1 MKRRICVVTGSRA
14 EYGLLNRLIRMIADS
29 PLTELKLVV
38 TNMHLSPLFG
48 DTYKEIEADGFI
60 IDKKVPIL
68 EDASLDKSEDTL
80 RSMSKAI
87 TGMSDAFIEL
97 KPDLVLILGDR
108 YEILSAAIA
117 SMIHKIPIAHIG
129 GGNVTEGAYD
139 DAIRHSITKMS
150 HLHFVSTE
158 VYRRRV
164 IQLGELP
171 ERVFNVGSIG
181 IENILRSP
189 LMSQSELEASL
200 NFKVDRSTILVTYH
214 PVTLSTNNVEKDINA
229 FLSVLDER
237 KDLRVIFTMP
247 NSDTGGYVIMEKI
260 NEFVQKHSERSVA
273 FKSLGYKRYL
283 STMKY
288 VGAVVGNSSSGIVET
303 PSFHIPTL
311 DIGDRQKGR
320 ITADSVYHCM
330 PDTESIKDGLIHIFS
345 EEFQGV
351 VKRSQ
356 NPYEKPD
363 IVKSIFEVIST
374 YPLEGIIKKQFYNL
388 PEWNA

>member
-1 MKRRICVVTGSRA
+1 MSRRICVVTGSRA

-29 PLTELKLVV
+29 PLTELKLIA

-48 DTYKEIEADGFI
+48 ETYKEIEADGFT
-60 IDKKVPIL
+60 IDRKVPIL
-68 EDASLDKSEDTL
+68 EDTAPDNSEATL
-80 RSMSKAI
+80 KAMSKAI
-87 TGMSDAFIEL
+87 AGMSEAFFEL

-117 SMIHKIPIAHIG
+117 AMIHKIPIAHIG

-150 HLHFVSTE
+150 HLHFVSTD

-189 LMSQSELEASL
+189 LMTEEELEKSL
-200 NFKVDRSTILVTYH
+200 NFKVNRSTLLVTYH
-214 PVTLSTNNVEKDINA
+214 PVTLSADNVEKDIDA

-237 KDLRVIFTMP
+237 KDIRIIFTMP
-247 NSDTGGYVIMEKI
+247 NSDTGGHIIMERI
-260 NEFVQKHSERSVA
+260 NQFVQEHSDRACA

-288 VGAVVGNSSSGIVET
+288 AGAVVGNSSSGVVEA

-320 ITADSVYHCM
+320 IAADSVYHCA
-330 PDTESIKDGLIHIFS
+330 PDAESIRAGLSYIFS
-345 EEFQGV
+345 DEFQGV
-351 VKRSQ
+351 VKKSQ

-363 IVKSIFEVIST
+363 IVKSIFDVIST
-374 YPLEGIIKKQFYNL
+374 YPLEGIIKKPFYNL
-388 PEWNA
+388 PGWNA

>member
-29 PLTELKLVV
+29 SLTELKLVV

-48 DTYKEIEADGFI
+48 ETYKEIEADGFT

-68 EDASLDKSEDTL
+68 EDTSLDKSEDTL

-87 TGMSDAFIEL
+87 TGMSDAFLEL
-97 KPDLVLILGDR
+97 KPDLLLILGDR
-108 YEILSAAIA
+108 YEILSAAVA
-117 SMIHKIPIAHIG
+117 AMIHKIPIAHIG

-181 IENILRSP
+181 IENILRST
-189 LMSQSELEASL
+189 LMNQTELEESL
-200 NFKVDRSTILVTYH
+200 NFKVNCSTILVTYH
-214 PVTLSTNNVEKDINA
+214 PVTLSANNVERDIDA

-237 KDLRVIFTMP
+237 RDLRVIFTMP
-247 NSDTGGYVIMEKI
+247 NSDTGGHVIIERI
-260 NEFVQKHSERSVA
+260 QEFVQKHSERSIA

-288 VGAVVGNSSSGIVET
+288 VGAVVGNSSSGIVEA

-320 ITADSVYHCM
+320 IAADSVYHCL
-330 PDTESIKDGLIHIFS
+330 PDSKSIDAGLKYIFS
-345 EEFQGV
+345 EKFQNIV
-351 VKRSQ
+351 RNSQ

-363 IVKSIFEVIST
+363 IVKSIFDIISSF
-374 YPLEGIIKKQFYNL
+374 PLDGIIKKPFYNL
-388 PEWNA
+388 P

>member
-1 MKRRICVVTGSRA
+1 MSRRICVVTGSRA

-29 PLTELKLVV
+29 PLTELKLIA

-48 DTYKEIEADGFI
+48 ETYKEIEADGFT

-68 EDASLDKSEDTL
+68 EDTAPDNSEATL
-80 RSMSKAI
+80 KAMSKAI
-87 TGMSDAFIEL
+87 SGLSEAFSEL

-117 SMIHKIPIAHIG
+117 AMIHKIPIAHIG

-150 HLHFVSTE
+150 HLHFVSTD

-189 LMSQSELEASL
+189 LMTEEELEKSL
-200 NFKVDRSTILVTYH
+200 NFKVNRSTLLVTYH
-214 PVTLSTNNVEKDINA
+214 PVTLSADNVEKDIDA

-237 KDLRVIFTMP
+237 KDLRIIFTMP
-247 NSDTGGYVIMEKI
+247 NSDTGGHIIMEKI
-260 NEFVQKHSERSVA
+260 NQFVQDHNDRACA

-288 VGAVVGNSSSGIVET
+288 AGAVVGNSSSGVVEA

-320 ITADSVYHCM
+320 IAADSVYHCS
-330 PDTESIKDGLIHIFS
+330 PDAESIKAGLSYIFS
-345 EEFQGV
+345 DEFQEV
-351 VKRSQ
+351 VKESK

-363 IVKSIFEVIST
+363 IVKSIFDVIST
-374 YPLEGIIKKQFYNL
+374 YPLEGIIKKPFYNL
-388 PEWNA
+388 PGWNA

>member
-1 MKRRICVVTGSRA
+1 MIRRICVVTGSRA

-29 PLTELKLVV
+29 PLTELKLIA

-48 DTYKEIEADGFI
+48 ETYKEIEADGFT

-68 EDASLDKSEDTL
+68 EDTAPDNSEATL
-80 RSMSKAI
+80 KAMSKAI
-87 TGMSDAFIEL
+87 SGLSEAFSEL

-117 SMIHKIPIAHIG
+117 AMIHKIPIAHIG

-150 HLHFVSTE
+150 HLHFVSTD

-189 LMSQSELEASL
+189 LMTEEELEKSL
-200 NFKVDRSTILVTYH
+200 NFKVNRSTLLVTYH
-214 PVTLSTNNVEKDINA
+214 PVTLSADNVEKDIDA

-237 KDLRVIFTMP
+237 KDLRIIFTMP
-247 NSDTGGYVIMEKI
+247 NSDTGGHIIMEKI
-260 NEFVQKHSERSVA
+260 NQFVQDHNDRACA

-288 VGAVVGNSSSGIVET
+288 AGAVVGNSSSGVVEA

-320 ITADSVYHCM
+320 IAADSVYHCS
-330 PDTESIKDGLIHIFS
+330 PDAESIKAGLSYIFS
-345 EEFQGV
+345 DEFQEV
-351 VKRSQ
+351 VKESK

-363 IVKSIFEVIST
+363 IVKSIFDVIST
-374 YPLEGIIKKQFYNL
+374 YPLEGIIKKPFYNL
-388 PEWNA
+388 PGWNA

>member
-1 MKRRICVVTGSRA
+1 MSRRICVVTGSRA

-29 PLTELKLVV
+29 PLTELKLIA

-48 DTYKEIEADGFI
+48 ETYKEIEADGFT

-68 EDASLDKSEDTL
+68 EDTAPDNSEATL
-80 RSMSKAI
+80 KAMSKAI
-87 TGMSDAFIEL
+87 SGLSEAFSEL

-117 SMIHKIPIAHIG
+117 AMIHKIPIAHIG

-150 HLHFVSTE
+150 HLHFVSTD

-189 LMSQSELEASL
+189 LMKEEELEKSL
-200 NFKVDRSTILVTYH
+200 NFKVNRSTLLVTYH
-214 PVTLSTNNVEKDINA
+214 PVTLSADNVEKDIDA

-237 KDLRVIFTMP
+237 KDLRIIFTMP
-247 NSDTGGYVIMEKI
+247 NSDTGGHIIMEKI
-260 NEFVQKHSERSVA
+260 NQFVQDHIERACA

-288 VGAVVGNSSSGIVET
+288 AGAVVGNSSSGVVEA

-320 ITADSVYHCM
+320 IAADSVYHCS
-330 PDTESIKDGLIHIFS
+330 PDAESIKAGLSYIFS
-345 EEFQGV
+345 DEFQEV
-351 VKRSQ
+351 VKESK

-363 IVKSIFEVIST
+363 IVKSIFDVIST
-374 YPLEGIIKKQFYNL
+374 YPLEGIIKKPFYNL
-388 PEWNA
+388 PGWNA

>member
-1 MKRRICVVTGSRA
+1 MSRRICVVTGSRA

-29 PLTELKLVV
+29 PLTELKLIA

-48 DTYKEIEADGFI
+48 ETYKEIEADGFT

-68 EDASLDKSEDTL
+68 EDTAPDNSEATL
-80 RSMSKAI
+80 KAMSKAI
-87 TGMSDAFIEL
+87 SGLSEAFSEL

-117 SMIHKIPIAHIG
+117 AMIHKIPIAHIG

-150 HLHFVSTE
+150 HLHFVSTD

-189 LMSQSELEASL
+189 LMTEEELEKSL
-200 NFKVDRSTILVTYH
+200 NFKVNRSTLLVTYH
-214 PVTLSTNNVEKDINA
+214 PVTLSADNVEKDIDA

-237 KDLRVIFTMP
+237 KDLRIIFTMP
-247 NSDTGGYVIMEKI
+247 NSDTGGHIIMEKI
-260 NEFVQKHSERSVA
+260 NQFVHDHNDRACA

-288 VGAVVGNSSSGIVET
+288 AGAVVGNSSSGVVEA

-320 ITADSVYHCM
+320 IAADSVYHCA
-330 PDTESIKDGLIHIFS
+330 PDSESIRAGLSYIFS
-345 EEFQGV
+345 DEFQEV
-351 VKRSQ
+351 VKESK

-363 IVKSIFEVIST
+363 IVKSIFDVIST
-374 YPLEGIIKKQFYNL
+374 YPLEGIIKKPFYNL
-388 PEWNA
+388 PGWNA

>member
-1 MKRRICVVTGSRA
+1 MSRRICVVTGSRA

-29 PLTELKLVV
+29 PLTELKLVA

-48 DTYKEIEADGFI
+48 ETYKEIEADGFT

-68 EDASLDKSEDTL
+68 EDAAPDNSEATL
-80 RSMSKAI
+80 RAMSKAI
-87 TGMSDAFIEL
+87 AGMSVAFSEL

-117 SMIHKIPIAHIG
+117 AMIHKIPIAHIG

-150 HLHFVSTE
+150 HLHFVSTD

-164 IQLGELP
+164 IQLGEPP

-189 LMSQSELEASL
+189 LMDEEELERSL
-200 NFKVDRSTILVTYH
+200 NFKVNRSTILVTYH
-214 PVTLSTNNVEKDINA
+214 PVTLSADNVEKDIDA

-237 KDLRVIFTMP
+237 KDLRIIFTMP
-247 NSDTGGYVIMEKI
+247 NSDTGGHIIMEKI
-260 NEFVQKHSERSVA
+260 NDFVQKHSDRACA

-288 VGAVVGNSSSGIVET
+288 AGAVVGNSSSGVVEA

-320 ITADSVYHCM
+320 IAADSVFHCA
-330 PDTESIKDGLIHIFS
+330 PDAESISKGLNYIFS
-345 EEFQGV
+345 EEFQTV
-351 VKRSQ
+351 VKNTQ

-363 IVKSIFEVIST
+363 IVKSIFDVIST
-374 YPLEGIIKKQFYNL
+374 YPLEGIIKKPFYNL
-388 PEWNA
+388 PGWNA

>member
-1 MKRRICVVTGSRA
+1 MSRRICVVTGSRA

-29 PLTELKLVV
+29 PLTELKMVA
-38 TNMHLSPLFG
+38 TNMHISPLFG
-48 DTYKEIEADGFI
+48 ETYKEIEADGFT
-60 IDKKVPIL
+60 IDKKVSIL
-68 EDASLDKSEDTL
+68 EDTAPDNSDATL
-80 RSMSKAI
+80 KAMSKAI
-87 TGMSDAFIEL
+87 AGMSEAFSEL

-117 SMIHKIPIAHIG
+117 AMIHRIPIAHIG

-150 HLHFVSTE
+150 HLHFVSTD

-189 LMSQSELEASL
+189 LMSEEELEKSL
-200 NFKVDRSTILVTYH
+200 EFKVNRSTLLVTYH
-214 PVTLSTNNVEKDINA
+214 PVTLSADNVEKDIDA

-237 KDLRVIFTMP
+237 KDLRIIFTMP
-247 NSDTGGYVIMEKI
+247 NSDTGGHIIMEKI
-260 NEFVQKHSERSVA
+260 NRFVQEHSDRACA

-288 VGAVVGNSSSGIVET
+288 AGAVVGNSSSGVVEA

-320 ITADSVYHCM
+320 IAADSVYHCS
-330 PDTESIKDGLIHIFS
+330 PDAESIKAGLSYIFS
-345 EEFQGV
+345 DEFQEV
-351 VKRSQ
+351 VKESK

-363 IVKSIFEVIST
+363 IVKSIFDVIST
-374 YPLEGIIKKQFYNL
+374 YPLEGIIKKPFYNL
-388 PEWNA
+388 PGWNA

>member
-1 MKRRICVVTGSRA
+1 MSRRICVVTGSRA

-29 PLTELKLVV
+29 PLTELKLIA

-48 DTYKEIEADGFI
+48 ETYKEIEADGFT

-68 EDASLDKSEDTL
+68 EDTAPDNSEATL
-80 RSMSKAI
+80 KAMSKAI
-87 TGMSDAFIEL
+87 SGLSEAFSEL

-117 SMIHKIPIAHIG
+117 AMIHKIPIAHIG

-150 HLHFVSTE
+150 HLHFVSTD

-189 LMSQSELEASL
+189 LMTEEELEKSL
-200 NFKVDRSTILVTYH
+200 NFKVNRSTLLVTYH
-214 PVTLSTNNVEKDINA
+214 PVTLSADNVEKDIDA

-237 KDLRVIFTMP
+237 KDLRIIFTMP
-247 NSDTGGYVIMEKI
+247 NSDTGGHIIMEKI
-260 NEFVQKHSERSVA
+260 NKFVQDHNDRACA

-288 VGAVVGNSSSGIVET
+288 AGAVVGNSSSGVVEA

-320 ITADSVYHCM
+320 IAADSVYHCS
-330 PDTESIKDGLIHIFS
+330 PDAESIKAGLSYIFS
-345 EEFQGV
+345 DEFQEV
-351 VKRSQ
+351 VKESK

-363 IVKSIFEVIST
+363 IVKSIFDVIST
-374 YPLEGIIKKQFYNL
+374 YPLEGIIKKPFYNL
-388 PEWNA
+388 PGWNA

>member
-1 MKRRICVVTGSRA
+1 MSRRICVVTGSRA

-29 PLTELKLVV
+29 PLTELKLVA
-38 TNMHLSPLFG
+38 TNMHLSTLFG
-48 DTYKEIEADGFI
+48 ETYKEIEADGFT

-68 EDASLDKSEDTL
+68 EDTAPDNSEATL
-80 RSMSKAI
+80 KAMSKAI
-87 TGMSDAFIEL
+87 AGMSDAFSEL

-117 SMIHKIPIAHIG
+117 AMIHTIPIAHIG

-150 HLHFVSTE
+150 HLHFVSTD

-189 LMSQSELEASL
+189 LMSEDELEASL
-200 NFKVDRSTILVTYH
+200 NFKVDRSTLLVTYH
-214 PVTLSTNNVEKDINA
+214 PVTLSADNVEKDIDA

-237 KDLRVIFTMP
+237 KDLRIIFTMP
-247 NSDTGGYVIMEKI
+247 NSDTGGHVIMERI
-260 NEFVQKHSERSVA
+260 NQFVQKHSERACA

-288 VGAVVGNSSSGIVET
+288 AGAVVGNSSSGVVEA

-320 ITADSVYHCM
+320 IAADSVYHCA
-330 PDTESIKDGLIHIFS
+330 PDAESIRAGLSYIFS
-345 EEFQGV
+345 DEFQEV
-351 VKRSQ
+351 VKNSQ

-363 IVKSIFEVIST
+363 IVKSIFDVIST
-374 YPLEGIIKKQFYNL
+374 YPLEGIIKKPFYNL
-388 PEWNA
+388 PGWNA

>member
-1 MKRRICVVTGSRA
+1 
-14 EYGLLNRLIRMIADS
+14 MIADS
-29 PLTELKLVV
+29 PLTELKLVA

-48 DTYKEIEADGFI
+48 ETYKEIEADGFT
-60 IDKKVPIL
+60 IDRKVPIL
-68 EDASLDKSEDTL
+68 EDTAPDNSEATL
-80 RSMSKAI
+80 KAMSKAI
-87 TGMSDAFIEL
+87 AGMSEAFSEL

-117 SMIHKIPIAHIG
+117 AMIHKIPIAHIG

-150 HLHFVSTE
+150 HLHFVSTD

-189 LMSQSELEASL
+189 LMTEEELEKSL
-200 NFKVDRSTILVTYH
+200 NFKVNRSTLLVTYH
-214 PVTLSTNNVEKDINA
+214 PVTLSADNVEKDIDA
-229 FLSVLDER
+229 FLSVLEER
-237 KDLRVIFTMP
+237 KDLRIIFTMP
-247 NSDTGGYVIMEKI
+247 NSDTGGHIIMEKI
-260 NEFVQKHSERSVA
+260 NQFVQDHNDRACA

-288 VGAVVGNSSSGIVET
+288 VGAVVGNSSSGVVEA

-320 ITADSVYHCM
+320 IAAESVYHCA
-330 PDTESIKDGLIHIFS
+330 PDAESIRAGLSYIFS
-345 EEFQGV
+345 DEFQGV
-351 VKRSQ
+351 VKKSQ

-363 IVKSIFEVIST
+363 IVKSIFDVIST
-374 YPLEGIIKKQFYNL
+374 YPLEGIIKKPFYNL
-388 PEWNA
+388 PGWNA

>member
-1 MKRRICVVTGSRA
+1 MRRICVVTGSRA
-14 EYGLLNRLIRMIADS
+14 EYGLLNRLIRMIQDS
-29 PLTELKLVV
+29 PVTELRLIA
-38 TNMHLSPLFG
+38 TNMHLSPLYG
-48 DTYKEIEADGFI
+48 ETYKEIEADGFT

-68 EDASLDKSEDTL
+68 DDNLQDDASSTLISLSRAVTGLSEAY
-80 RSMSKAI
+80 S
-87 TGMSDAFIEL
+87 EL

-108 YEILSAAIA
+108 FEILAAAIA
-117 SMIHKIPIAHIG
+117 AMIHKLPIAHIG

-150 HLHFVSTE
+150 HLHFVSTD

-189 LMSQSELEASL
+189 LMQKEELEESL
-200 NFKVDRSTILVTYH
+200 NFKVDESTILVTYH
-214 PVTLSTNNVEKDINA
+214 PVTLLAENLEADIDA
-229 FLSVLDER
+229 FLSVLQER
-237 KDLRVIFTMP
+237 EDLRIIFTMP
-247 NSDTGGYVIMEKI
+247 NSDTGGHIIMDRIKA
-260 NEFVQKHSERSVA
+260 FVANNLERSCA

-288 VGAVVGNSSSGIVET
+288 IGAVVGNSSSGIVEA

-320 ITADSVYHCM
+320 IASDSVYHCK
-330 PDTESIKDGLIHIFS
+330 PDALSIRDGLDYVLS
-345 EEFQGV
+345 PEFKKV
-351 VKRSQ
+351 AKEAQ

-363 IVKSIFEVIST
+363 IVKSIFDVIST
-374 YPLEGIIKKQFYNL
+374 YPLEGIIKKPFYNL
-388 PEWNA
+388 PGWNA

>member
-1 MKRRICVVTGSRA
+1 MSRRICVVTGSRA

-29 PLTELKLVV
+29 PLTELKLVA
-38 TNMHLSPLFG
+38 TNMHLSTLFG
-48 DTYKEIEADGFI
+48 ETYKEIEADGFT

-68 EDASLDKSEDTL
+68 EDTAPDNSEATL
-80 RSMSKAI
+80 KAMSKAI
-87 TGMSDAFIEL
+87 AGMSDAFSEL

-117 SMIHKIPIAHIG
+117 AMIHTIPIAHIG

-150 HLHFVSTE
+150 HLHFVSTD

-181 IENILRSP
+181 IENIMRSP
-189 LMSQSELEASL
+189 LMSEDELEESL
-200 NFKVDRSTILVTYH
+200 NFKVDRSTLLVTYH
-214 PVTLSTNNVEKDINA
+214 PVTLSADNVEKDIDA
-229 FLSVLDER
+229 FLSILDER
-237 KDLRVIFTMP
+237 KDLRIIFTMP
-247 NSDTGGYVIMEKI
+247 NSDTGGHVIMERI
-260 NEFVQKHSERSVA
+260 NQFVQKHSERACA

-288 VGAVVGNSSSGIVET
+288 AGAVVGNSSSGVVEA

-320 ITADSVYHCM
+320 IAADSVYHCA
-330 PDTESIKDGLIHIFS
+330 PDAESIKAGLSYIFS
-345 EEFQGV
+345 DEFQEIV
-351 VKRSQ
+351 RNSQ

-363 IVKSIFEVIST
+363 IVKSIFDVIST
-374 YPLEGIIKKQFYNL
+374 YPLEGIIKKPFYNL
-388 PEWNA
+388 PGWNA

>member
-1 MKRRICVVTGSRA
+1 MSRRICVVTGSRA

-29 PLTELKLVV
+29 QLTELKMVA
-38 TNMHLSPLFG
+38 TNMHISPLFG
-48 DTYKEIEADGFI
+48 ETYKEIEADGFT
-60 IDKKVPIL
+60 IDKKVSIL
-68 EDASLDKSEDTL
+68 EDTAPDNSDATL
-80 RSMSKAI
+80 KAMSKAI
-87 TGMSDAFIEL
+87 AGMSEAFSEL

-117 SMIHKIPIAHIG
+117 AMIHRIPIAHIG

-150 HLHFVSTE
+150 HLHFVSTD

-189 LMSQSELEASL
+189 LMSEEELEKSL
-200 NFKVDRSTILVTYH
+200 EFKVNRSTLLVTYH
-214 PVTLSTNNVEKDINA
+214 PVTLSADNVEKDIDA

-237 KDLRVIFTMP
+237 KDLRIIFTMP
-247 NSDTGGYVIMEKI
+247 NSDTGGHIIMEKI
-260 NEFVQKHSERSVA
+260 NRFVQEHSDRACA
-273 FKSLGYKRYL
+273 FKSLGYRRYL

-288 VGAVVGNSSSGIVET
+288 AGAVVGNSSSGVVEA

-320 ITADSVYHCM
+320 ISADSVYHCS
-330 PDTESIKDGLIHIFS
+330 PDAESIKAGLSYIFS
-345 EEFQGV
+345 DEFQEV
-351 VKRSQ
+351 VKESK

-363 IVKSIFEVIST
+363 IVKSIFDVIST
-374 YPLEGIIKKQFYNL
+374 YPLEGIIKKPFYNL
-388 PEWNA
+388 PGWNA

>member
-1 MKRRICVVTGSRA
+1 MSRRICVVTGSRA

-29 PLTELKLVV
+29 PLTELKLVA

-48 DTYKEIEADGFI
+48 ETYREIEADGFT

-68 EDASLDKSEDTL
+68 EDAAPDNSEATL
-80 RSMSKAI
+80 RAMSKAI
-87 TGMSDAFIEL
+87 AGMSDAFSEL

-117 SMIHKIPIAHIG
+117 AMIYKIPIAHIG

-150 HLHFVSTE
+150 HLHFVSTD

-189 LMSQSELEASL
+189 LMDEEELEQSL
-200 NFKVDRSTILVTYH
+200 NFKVNRSTILVTYH
-214 PVTLSTNNVEKDINA
+214 PVTLSADNVEKDIDA

-237 KDLRVIFTMP
+237 KDLRIIFTMP
-247 NSDTGGYVIMEKI
+247 NSDTGGHIIMEKI
-260 NEFVQKHSERSVA
+260 NDFVQKHSDRACA

-288 VGAVVGNSSSGIVET
+288 AGAVVGNSSSGVVEA

-320 ITADSVYHCM
+320 IAADSVYHCA
-330 PDTESIKDGLIHIFS
+330 PDAESIRSGLNYIFS
-345 EEFQGV
+345 EEFQTV
-351 VKRSQ
+351 VQNTQ

-363 IVKSIFEVIST
+363 IVKSIFDVIST
-374 YPLEGIIKKQFYNL
+374 YPLEGIIKKPFYNL
-388 PEWNA
+388 PGWNA

>member
-1 MKRRICVVTGSRA
+1 MSRRICVVTGSRA

-29 PLTELKLVV
+29 PLTELKLVA

-48 DTYKEIEADGFI
+48 ETYKEIEADGFT
-60 IDKKVPIL
+60 IDRKVPIL
-68 EDASLDKSEDTL
+68 EDTAPDNSEATL
-80 RSMSKAI
+80 KAMSKAI
-87 TGMSDAFIEL
+87 AGISVAFSEL

-108 YEILSAAIA
+108 YEILSVAIA
-117 SMIHKIPIAHIG
+117 AMIHKIPIAHIG

-150 HLHFVSTE
+150 HLHFVSTD

-189 LMSQSELEASL
+189 LMTEEELEKSL
-200 NFKVDRSTILVTYH
+200 NFKVNRSTLLVTYH
-214 PVTLSTNNVEKDINA
+214 PVTLSADNVEEDIDA

-237 KDLRVIFTMP
+237 KDLRIIFTMP
-247 NSDTGGYVIMEKI
+247 NSDTGGHIIMEKT
-260 NEFVQKHSERSVA
+260 NQFVQDHNDRACA

-288 VGAVVGNSSSGIVET
+288 AGAVVGNSSSGVVEA

-320 ITADSVYHCM
+320 IAADSVYHCG
-330 PDTESIKDGLIHIFS
+330 PDAESIRAGLSHIFS
-345 EEFQGV
+345 CEFQGV
-351 VKRSQ
+351 VKKSQ

-363 IVKSIFEVIST
+363 IVKSIFDVIST
-374 YPLEGIIKKQFYNL
+374 FPLEGIIKKPFYNL
-388 PEWNA
+388 PGWNA

>member
-1 MKRRICVVTGSRA
+1 MSRRICVVTGSRA

-29 PLTELKLVV
+29 PLTELKLIA

-48 DTYKEIEADGFI
+48 ETYKEIEADGFT

-68 EDASLDKSEDTL
+68 EDTAPDNSEATL
-80 RSMSKAI
+80 KAMSKAI
-87 TGMSDAFIEL
+87 SGLSEAFSEL

-117 SMIHKIPIAHIG
+117 AMIHKIPIAHIG

-150 HLHFVSTE
+150 HLHFVSTD

-189 LMSQSELEASL
+189 LMTEEELEKSL
-200 NFKVDRSTILVTYH
+200 NFKVNRSTLLVTYH
-214 PVTLSTNNVEKDINA
+214 PVTLSADNVEKDIDA

-237 KDLRVIFTMP
+237 KDLRIIFTMP
-247 NSDTGGYVIMEKI
+247 NSDTGGHIIMEKI
-260 NEFVQKHSERSVA
+260 NKFVQDHNDRACA

-288 VGAVVGNSSSGIVET
+288 AGAVVGNSSSGVVEA

-320 ITADSVYHCM
+320 IAADSVYHCA
-330 PDTESIKDGLIHIFS
+330 PDAESIRAGLSYIFS
-345 EEFQGV
+345 DEFRRV
-351 VKRSQ
+351 VKDSQ

-363 IVKSIFEVIST
+363 IVKSIFDVIST
-374 YPLEGIIKKQFYNL
+374 YPLEGIIKKPFYNL
-388 PEWNA
+388 PGWNA

>member
-1 MKRRICVVTGSRA
+1 MSRRICVVTGSRA
-14 EYGLLNRLIRMIADS
+14 EYGLLNRLIKMIADS
-29 PLTELKLVV
+29 PLTELKLLV
-38 TNMHLSPLFG
+38 TNMHLSPMYG
-48 DTYKEIEADGFI
+48 ETYKEIEADGFT
-60 IDKKVPIL
+60 IDKKVYIL
-68 EDASLDKSEDTL
+68 EDTASDTPETTL
-80 RSMSKAI
+80 KAMSKAI
-87 TGMSDAFIEL
+87 IGMSEAFADL

-108 YEILSAAIA
+108 YEILSASIA

-150 HLHFVSTE
+150 HLHFVSTD

-189 LMSQSELEASL
+189 LMEKEELEQSL
-200 NFKVDRSTILVTYH
+200 NFEVNSSTILVTYH
-214 PVTLSTNNVEKDINA
+214 PVTLSPDNVEKDIDA
-229 FLSVLDER
+229 FLLVLDER
-237 KDLRVIFTMP
+237 TDLRIIFTMP
-247 NSDTGGYVIMEKI
+247 NSDTGGHVIMEKI
-260 NEFVQKHSERSVA
+260 NQFVNKHSDRACV

-288 VGAVVGNSSSGIVET
+288 VGAVVGNSSSGVVEA

-311 DIGDRQKGR
+311 DIGERQKGR
-320 ITADSVYHCM
+320 IAADSVYHCS
-330 PDTESIKDGLIHIFS
+330 PDVDSIRAGLEYIFS
-345 EEFQGV
+345 AEFQTV
-351 VKRSQ
+351 VKNSQ

-363 IVKSIFEVIST
+363 IVKSIFDVISA

-388 PEWNA
+388 PGWNV

>member
-1 MKRRICVVTGSRA
+1 MSRRICVVTGSRA

-29 PLTELKLVV
+29 PLTELKLVA
-38 TNMHLSPLFG
+38 TNMHLSTLFG
-48 DTYKEIEADGFI
+48 ETYKEIEADGFT

-68 EDASLDKSEDTL
+68 EDTAPDNSEATL
-80 RSMSKAI
+80 KAMSKAI
-87 TGMSDAFIEL
+87 AGMSDAFSEL

-117 SMIHKIPIAHIG
+117 AMIHTIPIAHIG

-150 HLHFVSTE
+150 HLHFVSTD

-189 LMSQSELEASL
+189 LMSEDELEESL
-200 NFKVDRSTILVTYH
+200 NFKVDRSTLLVTYH
-214 PVTLSTNNVEKDINA
+214 PVTLSADNVEKDIDA

-237 KDLRVIFTMP
+237 KDLRIIFTMP
-247 NSDTGGYVIMEKI
+247 NSDTGGHVIMERI
-260 NEFVQKHSERSVA
+260 NQFVQKHSERACA

-288 VGAVVGNSSSGIVET
+288 AGAVVGNSSSGVVEA

-320 ITADSVYHCM
+320 IAADSVYHCA
-330 PDTESIKDGLIHIFS
+330 PDAESIRAGLSYIFS
-345 EEFQGV
+345 DEFQEV
-351 VKRSQ
+351 VKNSQ

-363 IVKSIFEVIST
+363 IVKSIFDVIST
-374 YPLEGIIKKQFYNL
+374 YPLEGIIKKPFYNL
-388 PEWNA
+388 PGWNA

>member
-1 MKRRICVVTGSRA
+1 MSRRICVVTGSRA

-29 PLTELKLVV
+29 PLTELKLVA

-48 DTYKEIEADGFI
+48 ETYKEIEADGFT
-60 IDKKVPIL
+60 IDQKVPIL
-68 EDASLDKSEDTL
+68 EDTAPDNSKATL
-80 RSMSKAI
+80 KAMSKAI
-87 TGMSDAFIEL
+87 SGMSDAFSEL

-117 SMIHKIPIAHIG
+117 AMIHKIPIAHIG

-150 HLHFVSTE
+150 HLHFVSTD

-189 LMSQSELEASL
+189 LMSVDELEASL
-200 NFKVDRSTILVTYH
+200 NFKVDRSTLLVTYH
-214 PVTLSTNNVEKDINA
+214 PVTLSADNVEKDIDA

-237 KDLRVIFTMP
+237 KDLRIIFTMP
-247 NSDTGGYVIMEKI
+247 NSDTGGHIIMEEI
-260 NEFVQKHSERSVA
+260 NQFVQEHSDRACA

-288 VGAVVGNSSSGIVET
+288 AGAVVGNSSSGVVEA

-320 ITADSVYHCM
+320 IAADSVYHCT
-330 PDTESIKDGLIHIFS
+330 PDAESIRAGLSYIFS
-345 EEFQGV
+345 DEFQEV
-351 VKRSQ
+351 IKNSQ

-363 IVKSIFEVIST
+363 IVKSIFDVIST
-374 YPLEGIIKKQFYNL
+374 YPLEGIIKKPFYNL
-388 PEWNA
+388 PGWNA

>member
-1 MKRRICVVTGSRA
+1 MSRRICVVTGSRA

-29 PLTELKLVV
+29 PLTELKLVA

-48 DTYKEIEADGFI
+48 ETYKEIEADGFT

-68 EDASLDKSEDTL
+68 EDAAPDNSEATL
-80 RSMSKAI
+80 RAMSKAI
-87 TGMSDAFIEL
+87 AGLSDAFSEL

-117 SMIHKIPIAHIG
+117 AMIHKIPIAHIG

-150 HLHFVSTE
+150 HLHFVSTD

-189 LMSQSELEASL
+189 LMDGEELEQSL
-200 NFKVDRSTILVTYH
+200 NFKVNRSTILVTYH
-214 PVTLSTNNVEKDINA
+214 PVTLSADNVEKDIDA

-237 KDLRVIFTMP
+237 KDLRIIFTMP
-247 NSDTGGYVIMEKI
+247 NSDTGGHIIMEKI
-260 NEFVQKHSERSVA
+260 NDFVQKHSDRACA

-288 VGAVVGNSSSGIVET
+288 AGAVVGNSSSGVVEA

-320 ITADSVYHCM
+320 IAADSVYHCA
-330 PDTESIKDGLIHIFS
+330 PDAKSIRKGLNYIFS
-345 EEFQGV
+345 EEFQTV
-351 VKRSQ
+351 VQNTQ
-356 NPYEKPD
+356 NPYEKLD
-363 IVKSIFEVIST
+363 IVKSIFDVIST
-374 YPLEGIIKKQFYNL
+374 YPLEGIIKKPFYNL
-388 PEWNA
+388 PGWNA

>member
-1 MKRRICVVTGSRA
+1 MSRRICVVTGSRA

-29 PLTELKLVV
+29 PLTELKLIA

-48 DTYKEIEADGFI
+48 ETYKEIEADGFT

-68 EDASLDKSEDTL
+68 EDTAPDNSEATL
-80 RSMSKAI
+80 KAMSKAI
-87 TGMSDAFIEL
+87 SGLSEAFSEL

-117 SMIHKIPIAHIG
+117 AMIHKIPIAHIG

-150 HLHFVSTE
+150 HLHFVSTD

-189 LMSQSELEASL
+189 LMTEEELEKSL
-200 NFKVDRSTILVTYH
+200 NFKVNRSTLLVTYH
-214 PVTLSTNNVEKDINA
+214 PVTLSADNVEKDIDV

-237 KDLRVIFTMP
+237 KDLRIIFTMP
-247 NSDTGGYVIMEKI
+247 NSDTGGHIIMEKI
-260 NEFVQKHSERSVA
+260 NQFVQDHNDRACA

-288 VGAVVGNSSSGIVET
+288 AGAVVGNSSSGVVEA

-320 ITADSVYHCM
+320 IAADSVYHCS
-330 PDTESIKDGLIHIFS
+330 PDAESIKAGLSYIFS
-345 EEFQGV
+345 DEFQEV
-351 VKRSQ
+351 VKESK

-363 IVKSIFEVIST
+363 IVKSIFDVIST
-374 YPLEGIIKKQFYNL
+374 YPLEGIIKKPFYNL
-388 PEWNA
+388 PGWNA

>member
-214 PVTLSTNNVEKDINA
+214 PITLSTNNVEKDINA

-320 ITADSVYHCM
+320 IAADSVYHCM

>member
-1 MKRRICVVTGSRA
+1 MSRRICVVTGSRA
-14 EYGLLNRLIRMIADS
+14 EYGLLNRLIRMIAAS
-29 PLTELKLVV
+29 PMTELKLVA

-48 DTYKEIEADGFI
+48 ETYREIEADDFI

-68 EDASLDKSEDTL
+68 EDTALDNSEATL
-80 RSMSKAI
+80 KALSKAI
-87 TGMSDAFIEL
+87 AGMSEAFSEL

-117 SMIHKIPIAHIG
+117 AMIHKIPIAHIG

-150 HLHFVSTE
+150 HLHFVSTD

-189 LMSQSELEASL
+189 LMTEEDLEKSL
-200 NFKVDRSTILVTYH
+200 SFKVNRSTLLVTYH
-214 PVTLSTNNVEKDINA
+214 PVTLSAENVEKDIDA

-237 KDLRVIFTMP
+237 KDLRIIFTMP
-247 NSDTGGYVIMEKI
+247 NSDTGGHIIMEKI
-260 NEFVQKHSERSVA
+260 NQFVQDHNDRACA

-288 VGAVVGNSSSGIVET
+288 AGAVVGNSSSGVVEA

-320 ITADSVYHCM
+320 IAADSVYHCA
-330 PDTESIKDGLIHIFS
+330 PDAESIRAGLSYIFS
-345 EEFQGV
+345 DEFQRI
-351 VKRSQ
+351 VKKSQ

-363 IVKSIFEVIST
+363 IVKSIFDVIST
-374 YPLEGIIKKQFYNL
+374 YPLEGIIKKPFYNL
-388 PEWNA
+388 PGWNA

>member
-1 MKRRICVVTGSRA
+1 MSRRICVVTGSRA

-29 PLTELKLVV
+29 PLTELKLVA

-48 DTYKEIEADGFI
+48 ETYKEIEADGFT

-68 EDASLDKSEDTL
+68 EDTAPDNSEATL
-80 RSMSKAI
+80 KAMSKAI
-87 TGMSDAFIEL
+87 SGMSDAFSEL

-117 SMIHKIPIAHIG
+117 AMIHKVPIAHIG

-150 HLHFVSTE
+150 HLHFVSTD

-189 LMSQSELEASL
+189 LMSEDELEESL
-200 NFKVDRSTILVTYH
+200 NFKVDRSTLLVTYH
-214 PVTLSTNNVEKDINA
+214 PVTLSADNVEKDIDA

-237 KDLRVIFTMP
+237 NDLRIIFTMP
-247 NSDTGGYVIMEKI
+247 NSDTGGHVIMERI
-260 NEFVQKHSERSVA
+260 NQFVQEHSDRACA

-288 VGAVVGNSSSGIVET
+288 AGAVVGNSSSGVVEA

-320 ITADSVYHCM
+320 IAADSVYHCA
-330 PDTESIKDGLIHIFS
+330 PDAESIKAGLSYIFS
-345 EEFQGV
+345 DEFQEV
-351 VKRSQ
+351 VKNSQ

-363 IVKSIFEVIST
+363 IVKSIFDVIST
-374 YPLEGIIKKQFYNL
+374 YPLEGIIKKPFYNL
-388 PEWNA
+388 PGWNA

>member
-1 MKRRICVVTGSRA
+1 MSRRICVVTGSRA

-29 PLTELKLVV
+29 PLTELKLVA

-48 DTYKEIEADGFI
+48 ETYKEIEADGFT
-60 IDKKVPIL
+60 IDKQVPIL
-68 EDASLDKSEDTL
+68 EDAAPDNSEATL
-80 RSMSKAI
+80 KAMSKAI
-87 TGMSDAFIEL
+87 AGMSDAFSEL

-117 SMIHKIPIAHIG
+117 AMIHKIPIAHIG

-150 HLHFVSTE
+150 HLHFVSTD

-189 LMSQSELEASL
+189 LMSEDELEGSL
-200 NFKVDRSTILVTYH
+200 NFKVDRSTLLVTYH
-214 PVTLSTNNVEKDINA
+214 PVTLSADNVEKDIDA
-229 FLSVLDER
+229 FLSVLDEH
-237 KDLRVIFTMP
+237 KDLRIIFTMP
-247 NSDTGGYVIMEKI
+247 NSDTGGHIIMEKI
-260 NEFVQKHSERSVA
+260 NQFVQEHSDRACA

-288 VGAVVGNSSSGIVET
+288 AGAVVGNSSSGVVEA

-320 ITADSVYHCM
+320 IAADSVYHCA
-330 PDTESIKDGLIHIFS
+330 PDAESIKAGLSYIFS
-345 EEFQGV
+345 DEFQEI
-351 VKRSQ
+351 VKNSQ
-356 NPYEKPD
+356 NPYEKSD
-363 IVKSIFEVIST
+363 IVKSIFDVIST
-374 YPLEGIIKKQFYNL
+374 YSLEGIIKKPFYNL
-388 PEWNA
+388 PGWNA

>member
-1 MKRRICVVTGSRA
+1 MSRRICVVTGSRA

-29 PLTELKLVV
+29 PLTELKLVA

-48 DTYKEIEADGFI
+48 DTYKEIEADGFS

-68 EDASLDKSEDTL
+68 EDSAPDTSEATL
-80 RSMSKAI
+80 KAMSKAI
-87 TGMSDAFIEL
+87 TGMSEAFSEL

-117 SMIHKIPIAHIG
+117 AMIHRIPIAHIG

-139 DAIRHSITKMS
+139 DAIRHSISKMS
-150 HLHFVSTE
+150 HLHFVSTDI
-158 VYRRRV
+158 YRRRV
-164 IQLGELP
+164 IQLGEIP
-171 ERVFNVGSIG
+171 EHVFNVGSIG

-189 LMSQSELEASL
+189 LMSEEELEKSL
-200 NFKVDRSTILVTYH
+200 NFKVNRSTLLVTYH
-214 PVTLSTNNVEKDINA
+214 PVTLSADNVEKDIDA

-237 KDLRVIFTMP
+237 KDLRMIFTMP
-247 NSDTGGYVIMEKI
+247 NSDTGGHVIMARI
-260 NEFVQKHSERSVA
+260 NQFVQEHSDRACA

-288 VGAVVGNSSSGIVET
+288 AGAVVGNSSSGVVEA

-320 ITADSVYHCM
+320 IAADSVYHCA
-330 PDTESIKDGLIHIFS
+330 PDAESISAGLSYIFS
-345 EEFQGV
+345 NEFQEV
-351 VKRSQ
+351 VRRSK

-363 IVKSIFEVIST
+363 IVKTIFDVIST
-374 YPLEGIIKKQFYNL
+374 YPLEGIIKKPFYNL
-388 PEWNA
+388 PGWNA

>member
-1 MKRRICVVTGSRA
+1 MSRRICVVTGSRA

-29 PLTELKLVV
+29 PLTELKLVA

-48 DTYKEIEADGFI
+48 ETYKEIEADGFA

-68 EDASLDKSEDTL
+68 EDTAPDNSEATL
-80 RSMSKAI
+80 KAMSKAI
-87 TGMSDAFIEL
+87 AGMSDAFSEL

-117 SMIHKIPIAHIG
+117 AMIHKIPIAHIG

-150 HLHFVSTE
+150 HLHFVSTD

-189 LMSQSELEASL
+189 LMPEDELEESL
-200 NFKVDRSTILVTYH
+200 NFKVDRSTLLVTYH
-214 PVTLSTNNVEKDINA
+214 PVTLSADNVEKDIDA
-229 FLSVLDER
+229 FLSVLGER
-237 KDLRVIFTMP
+237 KDLRIIFTMP
-247 NSDTGGYVIMEKI
+247 NSDTGGHVIMERI
-260 NEFVQKHSERSVA
+260 NQFVQEHSDRACA

-288 VGAVVGNSSSGIVET
+288 AGAVVGNSSSGVVEA

-320 ITADSVYHCM
+320 IAADSVYHCA
-330 PDTESIKDGLIHIFS
+330 PDAESIKAGLSYIFS
-345 EEFQGV
+345 DEFKEV
-351 VKRSQ
+351 VKNSQ

-363 IVKSIFEVIST
+363 IVKSIFDVIST
-374 YPLEGIIKKQFYNL
+374 YPLEGIIKKPFYNL
-388 PEWNA
+388 PGWNA

>member
-1 MKRRICVVTGSRA
+1 MSRRICVVTGSRA

-29 PLTELKLVV
+29 PLTELKLIA

-48 DTYKEIEADGFI
+48 ETYKEIEADGFT

-68 EDASLDKSEDTL
+68 EDTAPDNSEATL
-80 RSMSKAI
+80 KAMSKAI
-87 TGMSDAFIEL
+87 SGLSEVFSEL

-117 SMIHKIPIAHIG
+117 AMIHKIPIAHIG

-150 HLHFVSTE
+150 HLHFVSTD

-189 LMSQSELEASL
+189 LMTEEELEKSL
-200 NFKVDRSTILVTYH
+200 NFKVNRSTLLVTYH
-214 PVTLSTNNVEKDINA
+214 PVTLSADNVEKDIDA

-237 KDLRVIFTMP
+237 KDLRIIFTMP
-247 NSDTGGYVIMEKI
+247 NSDTGGHIIMEKI
-260 NEFVQKHSERSVA
+260 NKFVQDHNDRACA

-288 VGAVVGNSSSGIVET
+288 AGAVVGNSSSGVVEA

-320 ITADSVYHCM
+320 IAADSVYHCA
-330 PDTESIKDGLIHIFS
+330 PDAESIRAGLSYIFS
-345 EEFQGV
+345 DEFRRV
-351 VKRSQ
+351 VKDSQ

-363 IVKSIFEVIST
+363 IVKSIFDVIST
-374 YPLEGIIKKQFYNL
+374 YPLEGIIKKPFYNL
-388 PEWNA
+388 PGWNA